1 MEDQP
6 HTITSITK
14 CIGCLE
20 NQGNQMAH
28 MCIGGCVGGC
38 LYTLDSQEYDITM
51 DSIGFNAVPENNTN
65 SDATTTDDSYYQ
77 IG

>member
-28 MCIGGCVGGC
+28 MDVGGC
-38 LYTLDSQEYDITM
+38 LYTLDSQEYDITL
-51 DSIGFNAVPENNTN
+51 DSTGFNAVQENNTN
-65 SDATTTDDSYYQ
+65 SDTTTTDDSYYQ